1 MPVEAPV
8 SKFRKT
14 NLKIYIAV
22 CIAFVIWCTYDAHFN
37 EKFRAK
43 YTDADG
49 NPTGWLVIN
58 RKAPPYLAG
67 VALLLAGYFFAIRN
81 KKIVADEN
89 ELIISDK
96 EKVRYDAIQTIDK
109 TYFDKRGFFIIT
121 YKNENGKDVH
131 RALSDRKFDNLGA
144 VLDYLVAKIS

>member
-22 CIAFVIWCTYDAHFN
+22 CIAFVIWCVYDAHFN
-37 EKFRAK
+37 ETFREK

-49 NPTGWLVIN
+49 NPAGWLVIN
-58 RKAPPYLAG
+58 QKAPPYLAG
-67 VALLLAGYFFAIRN
+67 VALLLAGHLFAIRN

-89 ELIISDK
+89 ELVISDK
-96 EKVRYDAIQTIDK
+96 EKVRYEAIQTIDK
-109 TYFDKRGFFIIT
+109 TYFEKRGFFIIT
-121 YKNENGKDVH
+121 YRNESGKDVR
-131 RALSDRKFDNLGA
+131 RALSERKYDNLGA
-144 VLDYLVAKIS
+144 VLDHLVAKIS

>member
-22 CIAFVIWCTYDAHFN
+22 CIAFVLWCVYDANFN
-37 EKFRAK
+37 EKFREK

-49 NPTGWLVIN
+49 KPTGWLVIN
-58 RKAPPYLAG
+58 QKAPPYLAG
-67 VALLLAGYFFAIRN
+67 VALLLAGYLFAIRN

-89 ELIISDK
+89 ELVISDK
-96 EKVRYDAIQTIDK
+96 EKVRYDTIQRIDK
-109 TYFDKRGFFIIT
+109 TYFDNRGFFIVT
-121 YKNENGKDVH
+121 YKNESGKDVH
-131 RALSDRKFDNLGA
+131 RALSDRKYDNLGA

>member
-22 CIAFVIWCTYDAHFN
+22 CIAFVLWCVYDANFN
-37 EKFRAK
+37 EKFREK

-49 NPTGWLVIN
+49 KPTGWLVIN
-58 RKAPPYLAG
+58 QKAPPYLAG
-67 VALLLAGYFFAIRN
+67 VALLLAGYLFAIRN

-89 ELIISDK
+89 ELVISDK
-96 EKVRYDAIQTIDK
+96 EKVRYDTIQRIDK
-109 TYFDKRGFFIIT
+109 TYFDKRGFFIVT
-121 YKNENGKDVH
+121 YKNESGKDVH
-131 RALSDRKFDNLGA
+131 RALSDRKYDNLGA
-144 VLDYLVAKIS
+144 VLDHLVAKIS

>member
-22 CIAFVIWCTYDAHFN
+22 CIAFVLWCVYDANFN
-37 EKFRAK
+37 EKFREK

-49 NPTGWLVIN
+49 KPTGWLVIN
-58 RKAPPYLAG
+58 QKAPPYLAG
-67 VALLLAGYFFAIRN
+67 VALLLAGYLFAIRN

-89 ELIISDK
+89 ELVISDK
-96 EKVRYDAIQTIDK
+96 EKVRYDTIQRIDK
-109 TYFDKRGFFIIT
+109 TYFDKRGFFIVT
-121 YKNENGKDVH
+121 YKNESGKDVH
-131 RALSDRKFDNLGA
+131 RALSDRKYDNLGA

>member
-22 CIAFVIWCTYDAHFN
+22 CIAFVIWCVYDAHFN
-37 EKFRAK
+37 EKFREK

-49 NPTGWLVIN
+49 KPTGWLVVN
-58 RKAPPYLAG
+58 QKAPPYLTG
-67 VALLLAGYFFAIRN
+67 VALLLVGYLFAIRN
-81 KKIVADEN
+81 KKIVADDN
-89 ELIISDK
+89 ELVISDK
-96 EKVRYDAIQTIDK
+96 EKVRYDTIQRIDK

-121 YKNENGKDVH
+121 YKNESGKDVH
-131 RALSDRKFDNLGA
+131 RALSDKKYDNLGA
-144 VLDYLVAKIS
+144 VLDHLVAKIS

>member
-22 CIAFVIWCTYDAHFN
+22 CIAFAIWCIYDAHFN
-37 EKFRAK
+37 ENFRAK

-49 NPTGWLVIN
+49 KPTGWLVIN
-58 RKAPPYLAG
+58 QKAPPYLAA
-67 VALLLAGYFFAIRN
+67 VALLLAGRLLAIRN
-81 KKIVADEN
+81 RKIVAGDDE
-89 ELIISDK
+89 LVISDK

-109 TYFDKRGFFIIT
+109 TFFEKRGFFIIT
-121 YKNENGKDVH
+121 YKDDSGKEVH
-131 RALSDRKFDNLGA
+131 RALSDRRYDNLGA
-144 VLDYLVAKIS
+144 VLDYLVGKIS

>member
-22 CIAFVIWCTYDAHFN
+22 CIAFVIWCVYDANFN
-37 EKFRAK
+37 EKFREK

-49 NPTGWLVIN
+49 KPTGWLVIN
-58 RKAPPYLAG
+58 QKAPPYLAG
-67 VALLLAGYFFAIRN
+67 VALLLAGYLFAIRN

-89 ELIISDK
+89 ELVISDK
-96 EKVRYDAIQTIDK
+96 EKVRYDTIQRIDK
-109 TYFDKRGFFIIT
+109 TYFDKRGFFIVT
-121 YKNENGKDVH
+121 YKNESGKDVH
-131 RALSDRKFDNLGA
+131 RALSDRKYDNLGA
-144 VLDYLVAKIS
+144 VLDHLVAKIS